1 MVCNGS
7 VVVWFGNNLQTFCL
21 RTGVRRQ
28 KKKFREVLNVSYCQ
42 NENRFYYFYVQNEST
57 PMRLLRAIVHPFK
70 KRIIDVKVGT
80 DLPALPTIF
89 EE

>member
-7 VVVWFGNNLQTFCL
+7 VFVWFGKNLQTFCL

-28 KKKFREVLNVSYCQ
+28 KKKYREVLNVAYCQ

-57 PMRLLRAIVHPFK
+57 AMRLLRAIVYPFK
-70 KRIIDVKVGT
+70 KRIIDAKVGT
-80 DLPALPTIF
+80 DLPALPTIL